1 MYYYVLQIY
10 KVNIKKNQDILLWNS
25 RFWFETDTQIFAT
38 LVVQQNYVPTH
49 CFYILFLL
57 KLNVVSTQSTYRD
70 NISQKAD
77 RFFPREEKSSYRKFF
92 YFNVLLLCNKYLIRT
107 YCFIL
112 FLFNL
117 NFASKKNTSKSKICQ
132 QLIDKFV
139 PKCVTILISLY
150 HTWYSVL
157 CLSVIDLKYNK
168 TKSINDLFSKRALKR
183 WKEAIN
189 KTRTYPNHMYYF
201 QNVSS
206 VRIFSVVCK
215 INDDKHLYKV
225 IDIKFVE

>member
-1 MYYYVLQIY
+1 MSSAHKAHTEITFPKKLIGFSHGKK
-10 KVNIKKNQDILLWNS
+10 KVHTGNSFILMFCCSATNI
-25 RFWFETDTQIFAT
+25 WFEHIVLYYSYST
-38 LVVQQNYVPTH
+38 L
-49 CFYILFLL
+49 
-57 KLNVVSTQSTYRD
+57 
-70 NISQKAD
+70 ISQ
-77 RFFPREEKSSYRKFF
+77 
-92 YFNVLLLCNKYLIRT
+92 V
-107 YCFIL
+107 
-112 FLFNL
+112 
-117 NFASKKNTSKSKICQ
+117 KKNTSKSKICQ